1 MTSRM
6 VRSVAWISIAAA
18 MLSSGCG
25 HPATRA
31 ECEMILKKSAEL
43 KLRER
48 TDDSSAIADQVEA
61 FKNARGEELI
71 AKCEGKTLTDAALR
85 CVERAESPAAVD
97 QCLY

>member
-1 MTSRM
+1 MMR
-6 VRSVAWISIAAA
+6 RVASIATLVSLAG
-18 MLSSGCG
+18 LLLSGCG

-48 TDDSSAIADQVEA
+48 TDDSGAIADQIEA

-71 AKCEGKTLTDAALR
+71 AKCEGKTLTDSALR